1 MKTKFQHIWLFILF
15 IALSGSIA
23 DETKKNIY
31 IVPIQD
37 TIDLGIPAFVNRAI
51 NAAEKNSAELIIFE
65 INTFGGRV
73 DAATQI
79 KDAIYGTSIE
89 TVAFIHRRPNSD
101 DEYAGGGRA
110 ISAGS
115 LIALSCNQIYMTE
128 GATIGATSVVDM
140 SGSKQSEKSQSYMRE
155 EMAATAEKAGKNPD
169 IARGMVDEELSFE
182 FLVINGDSLKVDDIE
197 GRKEGKLITLTTEL
211 ALKYGIADGK
221 SESVEEIISGL
232 GIENYNII
240 TLNENWSENLVRFL
254 TDPTISSLLTTF
266 GTIGIISELYSAG
279 WGIGGTIGV
288 ICLTLALGAGYL
300 TKLAS
305 SLDLLIIMA
314 GLLLLVVEFIAIPG
328 FGLFGIAGIVVLFYG
343 LYLLLIPDMP
353 GVYPDG
359 PDVYSE
365 ALDGFSWGIV
375 GGIICLIMV
384 INLILKSKFLE
395 KFITISSN
403 KSNLKKNYKK
413 RGKV

>member
-1 MKTKFQHIWLFILF
+1 MKTKFKHIWLFILF
-15 IALSGSIA
+15 LTLGSSIA
-23 DETKKNIY
+23 EESKKNIY
-31 IVPIQD
+31 VVPIQD

-51 NAAEKNSAELIIFE
+51 SAAEKNSAELIIFD
-65 INTFGGRV
+65 IDTFGGRV

-79 KDAIYGTSIE
+79 KDAISATDI
-89 TVAFIHRRPNSD
+89 TTIAFINR
-101 DEYAGGGRA
+101 RA

-115 LIALSCNQIYMTE
+115 LISLSCDQIYMTD
-128 GATIGATSVVDM
+128 GGTIGATSVVDM

-155 EMAATAEKAGKNPD
+155 EMAATAEKAGKNTD

-211 ALKYGIADGK
+211 ALKYNIADGK
-221 SESVEEIISGL
+221 SESVEELLSDL

-240 TLNENWSENLVRFL
+240 TLSENWSEDLVRFL

-279 WGIGGTIGV
+279 WGIGGTIGIV
-288 ICLTLALGAGYL
+288 CLTLALGASYL
-300 TKLAS
+300 TQLAS
-305 SLDLLIIMA
+305 SMDLLIIFS

-328 FGLFGIAGIVVLFYG
+328 FGFFGIAGIGVLFYG
-343 LYLLLIPDMP
+343 LYLLLIPDVP
-353 GVYPDG
+353 VSDEI
-359 PDVYSE
+359 YSQ

-375 GGIICLIMV
+375 GGIIALIMV
-384 INLILKSKFLE
+384 INLLLKSKFLE
-395 KFITISSN
+395 RFITTDSN
-403 KSNLKKNYKK
+403 TSNLKKNYKK

>member
-1 MKTKFQHIWLFILF
+1 MKTKFKHIWLFILF
-15 IALSGSIA
+15 LTLGSSIA
-23 DETKKNIY
+23 EETKKNIY
-31 IVPIQD
+31 VVPIQD

-51 NAAEKNSAELIIFE
+51 SAAEKNSAELIIFD
-65 INTFGGRV
+65 IDTFGGRV

-79 KDAIYGTSIE
+79 KDAISATDI
-89 TVAFIHRRPNSD
+89 TTIAFINR
-101 DEYAGGGRA
+101 RA

-115 LIALSCNQIYMTE
+115 LISLSCDQIYMTD
-128 GATIGATSVVDM
+128 GGTIGATSVVDM

-155 EMAATAEKAGKNPD
+155 EMAATAEKSGKNTD

-211 ALKYGIADGK
+211 ALKYNIADGK
-221 SESVEEIISGL
+221 SETVEELLSNL

-240 TLNENWSENLVRFL
+240 TLSENWSEDLVRFL

-279 WGIGGTIGV
+279 WGIGGTIGIV
-288 ICLTLALGAGYL
+288 CLTLALGASYL
-300 TKLAS
+300 TQLAS
-305 SLDLLIIMA
+305 SMDLLIIFS
-314 GLLLLVVEFIAIPG
+314 GLLLLAVEFVAIPG
-328 FGLFGIAGIVVLFYG
+328 FGFFGITGIGVLFYG
-343 LYLLLIPDMP
+343 LYLLLIPDIP
-353 GVYPDG
+353 VSDEI
-359 PDVYSE
+359 YSQ

-375 GGIICLIMV
+375 GGIIALMMV
-384 INLILKSKFLE
+384 INLLLKSKFLE
-395 KFITISSN
+395 KFITTDSN
-403 KSNLKKNYKK
+403 VSNLKKNYKK

>member
-1 MKTKFQHIWLFILF
+1 MKTKFKHIWLFILF
-15 IALSGSIA
+15 LTLGSSIA
-23 DETKKNIY
+23 EETKKNIY
-31 IVPIQD
+31 VIPIQD

-51 NAAEKNSAELIIFE
+51 SAAEKNSAELIIFD
-65 INTFGGRV
+65 IDTFGGRV

-79 KDAIYGTSIE
+79 KDAISATDI
-89 TVAFIHRRPNSD
+89 TTIAFINR
-101 DEYAGGGRA
+101 RA

-115 LIALSCNQIYMTE
+115 LISLSCDQIYMTD
-128 GATIGATSVVDM
+128 GGTIGATSVVDM

-155 EMAATAEKAGKNPD
+155 EMAATAEKSGKNTD

-211 ALKYGIADGK
+211 ALKYNIADGK
-221 SESVEEIISGL
+221 SESVEELLSDL

-240 TLNENWSENLVRFL
+240 TLSENWSEDLVRFL

-279 WGIGGTIGV
+279 WGIGGTIGI
-288 ICLTLALGAGYL
+288 ICLTLALGASYL
-300 TKLAS
+300 TQLAS
-305 SLDLLIIMA
+305 SMDLLIIFS

-328 FGLFGIAGIVVLFYG
+328 FGFFGIAGIGVLFYG
-343 LYLLLIPDMP
+343 LHLLLIPDIP
-353 GVYPDG
+353 VSDEI
-359 PDVYSE
+359 YSQ

-375 GGIICLIMV
+375 GGIIALIMV
-384 INLILKSKFLE
+384 INLLLKSKFLE
-395 KFITISSN
+395 RFITTDSN
-403 KSNLKKNYKK
+403 VSNLKKNYKK

>member
-1 MKTKFQHIWLFILF
+1 MKTKFQYICLFILF
-15 IALSGSIA
+15 IALSDTIA
-23 DETKKNIY
+23 EETKKNIY
-31 IVPIQD
+31 IIPIQD
-37 TIDLGIPAFVNRAI
+37 TIDLGIPSFVNRAI
-51 NAAEKNSAELIIFE
+51 DIAESNNSELIIFD
-65 INTFGGRV
+65 IDTFGGRV

-79 KDAIYGTSIE
+79 KDSISE
-89 TVAFIHRRPNSD
+89 TEIPTIAFINR
-101 DEYAGGGRA
+101 RA

-115 LIALSCNQIYMTE
+115 LISLSCDKIYMTD

-140 SGSKQSEKSQSYMRE
+140 TGSKQSEKSQSYMRE

-182 FLVINGDSLKVDDIE
+182 FLVINGDSLQVDDIE

-211 ALKYGIADGK
+211 ALKYGIANGK
-221 SESVEEIISGL
+221 SESIEEILSNL

-240 TLNENWSENLVRFL
+240 TLNENWSEDMVRFL

-288 ICLTLALGAGYL
+288 VCLTLALGAGYL

-305 SLDLLIIMA
+305 SLDLLIIIS
-314 GLLLLVVEFIAIPG
+314 GLLLLVIEFIAIPG
-328 FGLFGIAGIVVLFYG
+328 FGFFGIAGIGVLFYG
-343 LYLLLIPDMP
+343 LYLLLIPDIP
-353 GVYPDG
+353 VSDEI
-359 PDVYSE
+359 YSQ

-384 INLILKSKFLE
+384 INLLLKSKFLE
-395 KFITISSN
+395 KFITVNSN
-403 KSNLKKNYKK
+403 KSSLKKNYKK

>member
-1 MKTKFQHIWLFILF
+1 MKTKFKHIWLFILF
-15 IALSGSIA
+15 LTFGSSIA
-23 DETKKNIY
+23 EESKKNIY
-31 IVPIQD
+31 VVPIQD

-51 NAAEKNSAELIIFE
+51 SAAEKNSAELIIFD
-65 INTFGGRV
+65 IDTFGGRV

-79 KDAIYGTSIE
+79 KDAISATDI
-89 TVAFIHRRPNSD
+89 TTIAFINR
-101 DEYAGGGRA
+101 RA

-115 LIALSCNQIYMTE
+115 LISLSCDQIYMTD
-128 GATIGATSVVDM
+128 GGTIGATSVVDM

-155 EMAATAEKAGKNPD
+155 EMAATAEKAGKNTD

-211 ALKYGIADGK
+211 ALKYNIADGK
-221 SESVEEIISGL
+221 SESVEELLSNL

-240 TLNENWSENLVRFL
+240 TLSENWSEDLVRFL

-279 WGIGGTIGV
+279 WGIGGTIGIV
-288 ICLTLALGAGYL
+288 CLTLALGASYL
-300 TKLAS
+300 TQLAS
-305 SLDLLIIMA
+305 SMDLLIIFS

-328 FGLFGIAGIVVLFYG
+328 FGFFGIAGIGVLFYG
-343 LYLLLIPDMP
+343 LYLLLIPDVP
-353 GVYPDG
+353 VSDEI
-359 PDVYSE
+359 YSQ

-375 GGIICLIMV
+375 GGIIALIMV
-384 INLILKSKFLE
+384 INLLLKSKFLE
-395 KFITISSN
+395 RFITTDSN
-403 KSNLKKNYKK
+403 TSNLKNNYKK
-413 RGKV
+413 RGKM

>member
-1 MKTKFQHIWLFILF
+1 MKTKFQYICIFILF
-15 IALSGSIA
+15 IALSDTIA
-23 DETKKNIY
+23 EETKKNIY
-31 IVPIQD
+31 IIPIQD
-37 TIDLGIPAFVNRAI
+37 TIDLGIPSFVNRAI
-51 NAAEKNSAELIIFE
+51 DIAESNNSELIIFD
-65 INTFGGRV
+65 IDTFGGRV

-79 KDAIYGTSIE
+79 KDSISE
-89 TVAFIHRRPNSD
+89 TEIPTIAFINR
-101 DEYAGGGRA
+101 RA

-115 LIALSCNQIYMTE
+115 LISLSCDKIYMTD

-140 SGSKQSEKSQSYMRE
+140 TGSKQSEKSQSYMRE

-182 FLVINGDSLKVDDIE
+182 FLVINGDSLQVDDIE

-211 ALKYGIADGK
+211 ALKYGIANGK
-221 SESVEEIISGL
+221 SESIEEILSNL

-240 TLNENWSENLVRFL
+240 TLNENWSEDMVRFL

-288 ICLTLALGAGYL
+288 VCLTLALGAGYL

-305 SLDLLIIMA
+305 SLDLLIIMT

-328 FGLFGIAGIVVLFYG
+328 FGFFGIAGIGVLFYG
-343 LYLLLIPDMP
+343 LYLLLIPDIP
-353 GVYPDG
+353 VSDEI
-359 PDVYSE
+359 YSQ

-384 INLILKSKFLE
+384 INLLLKSKFLE
-395 KFITISSN
+395 KFITVNSN
-403 KSNLKKNYKK
+403 KSSLKKNYKK

>member
-1 MKTKFQHIWLFILF
+1 MKTKFKHIWLFILF
-15 IALSGSIA
+15 LTFGSSIA
-23 DETKKNIY
+23 EESKKNIY
-31 IVPIQD
+31 VVPIQD

-51 NAAEKNSAELIIFE
+51 SAAEKNSAELIIFD
-65 INTFGGRV
+65 IDTFGGRV

-79 KDAIYGTSIE
+79 KDAISATDI
-89 TVAFIHRRPNSD
+89 TTIAFINR
-101 DEYAGGGRA
+101 RA

-115 LIALSCNQIYMTE
+115 LISLSCDQIYMTD
-128 GATIGATSVVDM
+128 GGTIGATSVVDM

-155 EMAATAEKAGKNPD
+155 EMAATAEKAGKNTD

-211 ALKYGIADGK
+211 ALKYNIADGK
-221 SESVEEIISGL
+221 SESVEELLSDL

-240 TLNENWSENLVRFL
+240 TLSENWSEDLVRFL

-279 WGIGGTIGV
+279 WGIGGTIGIV
-288 ICLTLALGAGYL
+288 CLTLALGASYL
-300 TKLAS
+300 TQLAS
-305 SLDLLIIMA
+305 SMDLLIIFS

-328 FGLFGIAGIVVLFYG
+328 FGFFGIAGIGVLFYG
-343 LYLLLIPDMP
+343 LYLLLIPDVP
-353 GVYPDG
+353 VSDEI
-359 PDVYSE
+359 YSQ

-375 GGIICLIMV
+375 GGIIALIMV
-384 INLILKSKFLE
+384 INLLLKSKFLE
-395 KFITISSN
+395 RFITIDSN
-403 KSNLKKNYKK
+403 TSNLKNNYKK
-413 RGKV
+413 RGKM

>member
-1 MKTKFQHIWLFILF
+1 MKTKFQHIWLLILF

-23 DETKKNIY
+23 EETKKNIY
-31 IVPIQD
+31 IVPIQN
-37 TIDLGIPAFVNRAI
+37 TIDLGIPSFVNRAI
-51 NAAEKNSAELIIFE
+51 DIAKSDNSELIIFD
-65 INTFGGRV
+65 IDTFGGRV

-79 KDAIYGTSIE
+79 KDAISE
-89 TVAFIHRRPNSD
+89 TEIPTIAFINR
-101 DEYAGGGRA
+101 RA

-115 LIALSCNQIYMTE
+115 LISLSCDKIYMTD

-140 SGSKQSEKSQSYMRE
+140 TGSKQSEKSQSYMRE

-182 FLVINGDSLKVDDIE
+182 FLVINGDSLEIDDIE

-221 SESVEEIISGL
+221 SESVEEIISDL

-240 TLNENWSENLVRFL
+240 TLNENWSEDLVRFL

-279 WGIGGTIGV
+279 WGIGGTIGIV
-288 ICLTLALGAGYL
+288 CLTLALGAGYL
-300 TKLAS
+300 TQLAS

-328 FGLFGIAGIVVLFYG
+328 FGFFGIAGIGVLFYG
-343 LYLLLIPDMP
+343 LYLLLIPDIP
-353 GVYPDG
+353 VSDEI
-359 PDVYSE
+359 YSQ

-384 INLILKSKFLE
+384 INLLLKSKFLE

>member
-1 MKTKFQHIWLFILF
+1 MKTKFKHIWLFILF
-15 IALSGSIA
+15 LTLGSSIA
-23 DETKKNIY
+23 EETKKNIY
-31 IVPIQD
+31 VIPIQD

-51 NAAEKNSAELIIFE
+51 SAAEKNSAELIIFD
-65 INTFGGRV
+65 IDTFGGRV

-79 KDAIYGTSIE
+79 KDAISATDI
-89 TVAFIHRRPNSD
+89 TTIAFINR
-101 DEYAGGGRA
+101 RA

-115 LIALSCNQIYMTE
+115 LISLSCDQIYMTD
-128 GATIGATSVVDM
+128 GGTIGATSVVDM

-155 EMAATAEKAGKNPD
+155 EMAATAEKSGKNTD

-211 ALKYGIADGK
+211 ALKYNIADGK
-221 SESVEEIISGL
+221 SESVEELLSDL

-240 TLNENWSENLVRFL
+240 TLSENWSEDLVRFL

-279 WGIGGTIGV
+279 WGIGGTIGI
-288 ICLTLALGAGYL
+288 ICLTLALGASYL
-300 TKLAS
+300 TQLAS
-305 SLDLLIIMA
+305 SMDLLIIFS

-328 FGLFGIAGIVVLFYG
+328 FGFFGIAGIGVLFYG
-343 LYLLLIPDMP
+343 LFLLLIPDIP
-353 GVYPDG
+353 VSDEI
-359 PDVYSE
+359 YSQ

-375 GGIICLIMV
+375 GGIIALIMV
-384 INLILKSKFLE
+384 INLLLKSKFLE
-395 KFITISSN
+395 RFITTDSN
-403 KSNLKKNYKK
+403 VSNLKKNYKK

>member
-1 MKTKFQHIWLFILF
+1 MKTKFKHIWLFILF
-15 IALSGSIA
+15 LTLGSSIA
-23 DETKKNIY
+23 EESKKNIY
-31 IVPIQD
+31 VVPIQD

-51 NAAEKNSAELIIFE
+51 SAAEKNSAELIIFD
-65 INTFGGRV
+65 IDTFGGRV

-79 KDAIYGTSIE
+79 KDAISATDI
-89 TVAFIHRRPNSD
+89 TTIAFINR
-101 DEYAGGGRA
+101 RA

-115 LIALSCNQIYMTE
+115 LISLSCDQIYMTD
-128 GATIGATSVVDM
+128 GGTIGATSVVDM

-155 EMAATAEKAGKNPD
+155 EMAATAEKARKNTD

-211 ALKYGIADGK
+211 ALKYNIADGK
-221 SESVEEIISGL
+221 SESVEELLSNL

-240 TLNENWSENLVRFL
+240 TLSENWSEDLVRFL

-279 WGIGGTIGV
+279 WGIGGTIGIV
-288 ICLTLALGAGYL
+288 CLTLALGASYL
-300 TKLAS
+300 TQLAS
-305 SLDLLIIMA
+305 SMDLLIIFS

-328 FGLFGIAGIVVLFYG
+328 FGFFGIAGIGVLFYG
-343 LYLLLIPDMP
+343 LYLLLIPDVP
-353 GVYPDG
+353 VSDEI
-359 PDVYSE
+359 YSQ

-375 GGIICLIMV
+375 GGIIALIMV
-384 INLILKSKFLE
+384 INLLLKSKFLE
-395 KFITISSN
+395 RFITTDSN
-403 KSNLKKNYKK
+403 TSNLKNNYKK
-413 RGKV
+413 RGKM

>member
-1 MKTKFQHIWLFILF
+1 MKTKFKHIWLFILF
-15 IALSGSIA
+15 LTLGSSIA
-23 DETKKNIY
+23 EESKKNIY
-31 IVPIQD
+31 VVPIQD
-37 TIDLGIPAFVNRAI
+37 TIDLGIPSFVNRAI
-51 NAAEKNSAELIIFE
+51 SAAEKNSAELIIFD
-65 INTFGGRV
+65 IDTFGGRV

-79 KDAIYGTSIE
+79 KDAISATDI
-89 TVAFIHRRPNSD
+89 TTIAFINR
-101 DEYAGGGRA
+101 RA

-115 LIALSCNQIYMTE
+115 LISLSCDQIYMTD
-128 GATIGATSVVDM
+128 GGTIGATSVVDM

-155 EMAATAEKAGKNPD
+155 EMAATAEKAGKNTD

-211 ALKYGIADGK
+211 ALKYNIADGK
-221 SESVEEIISGL
+221 SESVEELLSNL

-240 TLNENWSENLVRFL
+240 TLSENWSEDLVRFL

-279 WGIGGTIGV
+279 WGIGGTIGIV
-288 ICLTLALGAGYL
+288 CLTLALGASYL
-300 TKLAS
+300 TQLAS
-305 SLDLLIIMA
+305 SMDLLIIFS

-328 FGLFGIAGIVVLFYG
+328 FGFFGIAGIGVLFYG
-343 LYLLLIPDMP
+343 LYLLLIPDVP
-353 GVYPDG
+353 VSDEI
-359 PDVYSE
+359 YSQ

-375 GGIICLIMV
+375 GGIIALIMV
-384 INLILKSKFLE
+384 INLLIKSKFLE
-395 KFITISSN
+395 RFITTDSN
-403 KSNLKKNYKK
+403 SSNLKKNYKK

>member
-1 MKTKFQHIWLFILF
+1 MKTKFKHIWLFILF
-15 IALSGSIA
+15 LTLGSSIA

-31 IVPIQD
+31 VVPIQN

-51 NAAEKNSAELIIFE
+51 SAAEKNSAELIIFD
-65 INTFGGRV
+65 IDTFGGRV

-79 KDAIYGTSIE
+79 KDAISATDI
-89 TVAFIHRRPNSD
+89 TTIAFINR
-101 DEYAGGGRA
+101 RA

-115 LIALSCNQIYMTE
+115 LISLSCDQIYMTD
-128 GATIGATSVVDM
+128 GGTIGATSVVDM

-155 EMAATAEKAGKNPD
+155 EMAATAEKAGKNTD

-211 ALKYGIADGK
+211 ALKYNIADGK
-221 SESVEEIISGL
+221 SESVEELLSDL

-240 TLNENWSENLVRFL
+240 TLSENWSEDLVRFL

-279 WGIGGTIGV
+279 WGIGGTIGIV
-288 ICLTLALGAGYL
+288 CLTLALGASYL
-300 TKLAS
+300 TQLAS
-305 SLDLLIIMA
+305 SMDLLIIFS

-328 FGLFGIAGIVVLFYG
+328 FGFFGIAGIGVLFYG
-343 LYLLLIPDMP
+343 LYLLLIPDIP
-353 GVYPDG
+353 VSDEI
-359 PDVYSE
+359 YSQ

-375 GGIICLIMV
+375 GGIIALIMV
-384 INLILKSKFLE
+384 INLLLKSKFLE
-395 KFITISSN
+395 RFITTDSN
-403 KSNLKKNYKK
+403 SSNLKKNYKK

>member
-1 MKTKFQHIWLFILF
+1 MKTKFQYIWLFILF
-15 IALSGSIA
+15 IALSGTIA
-23 DETKKNIY
+23 EETKKNIY
-31 IVPIQD
+31 IVPIQN
-37 TIDLGIPAFVNRAI
+37 TIDLGIPSFVNRAI
-51 NAAEKNSAELIIFE
+51 DIAESNNSELIIFD
-65 INTFGGRV
+65 IDTFGGRV

-79 KDAIYGTSIE
+79 KDSISE
-89 TVAFIHRRPNSD
+89 TEIPTIAFINR
-101 DEYAGGGRA
+101 RA

-115 LIALSCNQIYMTE
+115 LISLSCDKIYMTD

-140 SGSKQSEKSQSYMRE
+140 TGSKQSEKSQSYMRE

-169 IARGMVDEELSFE
+169 IARGMVDEELNFE
-182 FLVINGDSLKVDDIE
+182 FLVINGDSLQVDDIE

-211 ALKYGIADGK
+211 ALKYGIANGK
-221 SESVEEIISGL
+221 SESIEEILSNL

-240 TLNENWSENLVRFL
+240 TLNENWSEDMVRFL

-300 TKLAS
+300 TQLAS
-305 SLDLLIIMA
+305 SLDLLIIMS

-328 FGLFGIAGIVVLFYG
+328 FGFFGIAGIGVLFYG
-343 LYLLLIPDMP
+343 LYLLLIPDIP
-353 GVYPDG
+353 VSDEI
-359 PDVYSE
+359 YSQ

-384 INLILKSKFLE
+384 INLLLKSKFLE
-395 KFITISSN
+395 KFITVNSN
-403 KSNLKKNYKK
+403 KSSLKKNYKK